1 MQQRSRRKR
10 VEAPENGGVVAQM
23 RLRVAADRL
32 VIGNIGLLKVS
43 AGAHQQELNRVIVS
57 GAPVKLRRGA
67 RAFTKIK
74 ELLRLGRIQV
84 AAGRESVH
92 EEVVAQS
99 SCLPAV
105 VRVEIVIIYRGAAEI
120 HVAVSGELGAG
131 SRRDVQHAAETVAVF
146 GREAA
151 GHQVHGFENLRT
163 NAGRKLRLY
172 VIQEGDS
179 IDELVQRKLRS
190 ADGQKIRR

>member
-1 MQQRSRRKR
+1 MQPSENRRVLAKM
-10 VEAPENGGVVAQM
+10 P
-23 RLRVAADRL
+23 LRVAADGL
-32 VIGNIGLLKVS
+32 VIGNIGLLKIR

-84 AAGRESVH
+84 AAGGEAVH
-92 EEVVAQS
+92 EEVVARS

-105 VRVEIVIIYRGAAEI
+105 VRVEVVIIYSSAAEI
-120 HVAVSGELGAG
+120 HVPVSGELGAG
-131 SRRDVQHAAETVAVF
+131 SRCDVQHAAETVAVF
-146 GREAA
+146 GRKSA
-151 GHQVHGFENLRT
+151 GHQVHGFENLRAH
-163 NAGRKLRLY
+163 AGRKLRLY

-179 IDELVQRKLRS
+179 IDELVQRELRPS
-190 ADGQKIRR
+190 HRQKI